1 MPLKKIIG
9 TRISD
14 EEARLIDLLGISPS
28 DVIRMGLDYILF
40 NLDSNSEEIKKIC
53 ERRREEIKAEIH
65 GLKAQIEKLRHRI
78 TLLEKLDQKLEEIE
92 ECIKLL
98 RMRDEL
104 IKDEIKRM
112 LNGKNID
119 EKTVYYILE
128 KIAGEYHVSIFKVY
142 SIYKKVFTG
151 NVIPELEKA
160 VKVGVKR

>member
-28 DVIRMGLDYILF
+28 DIIRMGLDYILF
-40 NLDSNSEEIKKIC
+40 NLDSDSEEIKKIC
-53 ERRREEIKAEIH
+53 DRRREEIKAEIH
-65 GLKAQIEKLRHRI
+65 GLKAQIERLRHRI

-112 LNGKNID
+112 LNGNVD

-151 NVIPELEKA
+151 SVIPELEKA
-160 VKVGVKR
+160 VNVGVKR